1 MAAIETDV
9 LVAGGGPVG
18 LVLAIDL
25 AWRGVDVTLVEKNP
39 APTGH
44 PKMER
49 CNARTME
56 IFRRLGIAEEV
67 RAAGYPADA
76 SMDVFLVTRLT
87 EPPVLH
93 LPYPTVAESRARIAR
108 CRDGSMPLE
117 PYQVTSQYA
126 LEPLLREIA
135 EGLDNADIR
144 FGTELLAFSEE
155 TDGVTAVCRATDEDG
170 GEDLTIRCRYLAGC
184 DGGGSTVRR
193 QLGIGLIGEGGL
205 TLRQAMFRCD
215 DLYGRIG
222 TGKGRHYHVID
233 GRQGFVIVQG
243 DLRHFTLHAQAERDE
258 DMAAAFE
265 EIAGMPMDCEMVH
278 VNEWTQRLLVA
289 ESYGAGRVFLA
300 GDACHL
306 MIPTGGLGMNTGVG
320 DAADLGWK
328 LAACVH
334 GWGGPGLLRSYDE
347 ERRPVGEKNVGVS
360 RRASEGRQRWRSF
373 HDPAAF
379 THTPEGAAARERIAR
394 VADEEQR
401 KTNEILGAELGY
413 IYSGSG
419 IIPDPGAPLPDS
431 PIGKYAPSAF
441 PGARLPNTWL
451 EEGPPGGGVAVQ
463 DCCGPWFTILRVG
476 GDPPD
481 GEPLARALQR
491 RGAPVTILDQPDG
504 QAAAVYGAGLLV
516 LRPDLHVAWRG
527 DAQPGDPER
536 IAAIVTGHG

>member
-1 MAAIETDV
+1 MTAIETDV

-25 AWRGVDVTLVEKNP
+25 ARRGVDVTLVEKNP

-56 IFRRLGIAEEV
+56 IFRRLGVAERV
-67 RAAGYPADA
+67 RAAGYPPDA
-76 SMDVFLVTRLT
+76 SMDVFLVTRLS

-126 LEPLLREIA
+126 LEPLLKGIA
-135 EGLDNADIR
+135 EGLENAHIR
-144 FGTELLAFSEE
+144 FGTELLTFSE
-155 TDGVTAVCRATDEDG
+155 TADGVTAICQSG
-170 GEDLTIRCRYLAGC
+170 GEDLTIACKYLAGC

-193 QLGIGLIGEGGL
+193 QLEIGLTGEGGL

-215 DLYGRIG
+215 DLYGRIR

-243 DLRHFTLHAQAERDE
+243 DLRHFTLHAQAAQDE

-265 EIAGMPMDCEMVH
+265 EIVGMPVDYEMVH
-278 VNEWTQRLLVA
+278 VNQWTQRLLVA
-289 ESYGAGRVFLA
+289 ESYGTGRVLLA

-320 DAADLGWK
+320 DAVDLGWK
-328 LAACVH
+328 LAASVH
-334 GWGGPGLLRSYDE
+334 GWGGPGLLGSYDE

-379 THTPEGAAARERIAR
+379 THTPEGAAARERVAR

-401 KTNEILGAELGY
+401 KTNEIPGTELGY

-419 IIPDPGAPLPDS
+419 IIPDPGAPPPDS
-431 PIGKYAPSAF
+431 PIDRYVPSAF

-451 EEGPPGGGVAVQ
+451 SDDIAVQ
-463 DCCGPWFTILRVG
+463 DCCGPWFTILRAG

-481 GEPLARALQR
+481 GGPLAAALQR
-491 RGAPVTILDQPDG
+491 RGAPAAILDQPDG
-504 QAAAVYGAGLLV
+504 RAAAVYGAGLLV

-527 DAQPGDPER
+527 DAQPDDPER

>member
-25 AWRGVDVTLVEKNP
+25 ARRGVDVTLVEKNP

-56 IFRRLGIAEEV
+56 IFRRLGIADSV

-93 LPYPTVAESRARIAR
+93 LEYPTVAESRARIAR
-108 CRDGSMPLE
+108 CRDGSLPLE

-135 EGLDNADIR
+135 EGLGNAHIR
-144 FGTELLAFSEE
+144 FGTELLAFAEGA
-155 TDGVTAVCRATDEDG
+155 DGVTATCRATDKDG
-170 GEDLTIRCRYLAGC
+170 GEELTIDCKYLAGC

-193 QLGIGLIGEGGL
+193 QLEIGLMGEGGL

-215 DLYGRIG
+215 DLYGRIR

-243 DLRHFTLHAQAERDE
+243 DLRHFTLHAQAGRDE

-265 EIAGMPMDCEMVH
+265 EIVGMPVDYEMVH

-289 ESYGAGRVFLA
+289 ESYGTGRVFLA

-328 LAACVH
+328 LAASVH
-334 GWGGPGLLRSYDE
+334 GWGGPKLLQSYDE
-347 ERRPVGEKNVGVS
+347 ERRPVGERNVGVS

-379 THTPEGAAARERIAR
+379 TDTPEGRAARDRIAR

-401 KTNEILGAELGY
+401 KTNEIPGAELGY

-419 IIPDPGAPLPDS
+419 IIPDPGAPAPDS
-431 PIGKYAPSAF
+431 PIDKYAPSAF

-451 EEGPPGGGVAVQ
+451 KEGPGGGVAVQ
-463 DCCGPWFTILRVG
+463 DRCGPWFTLLRAG
-476 GDPPD
+476 ANPPD
-481 GEPLARALQR
+481 AAPLARALER
-491 RGAPVTILDQPDG
+491 RGAPAAILDQPDG
-504 QAAAVYGAGLLV
+504 RAAEVYGAGLLV

-527 DAQPGDPER
+527 NAAPEDPER

>member
-25 AWRGVDVTLVEKNP
+25 ARRGVDVTLVERNP

-56 IFRRLGIAEEV
+56 IFRRLGIAESV

-93 LPYPTVAESRARIAR
+93 LEYPTVAESRARIAR
-108 CRDGSMPLE
+108 CRDGSLPLE

-135 EGLDNADIR
+135 EGLGNAHIR
-144 FGTELLAFSEE
+144 FGAELLAFAEE
-155 TDGVTAVCRATDEDG
+155 ADGVTATCRATDKDSDG
-170 GEDLTIRCRYLAGC
+170 ELTIKCKYLAGC

-193 QLGIGLIGEGGL
+193 RLGIGLVGEGGL

-243 DLRHFTLHAQAERDE
+243 DLRHFTLHAQAGRDE

-265 EIAGMPMDCEMVH
+265 EIVGMPIDYEMVH

-289 ESYGAGRVFLA
+289 ESYGTGRVFLA

-320 DAADLGWK
+320 DAVDLGWK
-328 LAACVH
+328 LAASVL
-334 GWGGPGLLRSYDE
+334 GWGGPKLLRSYDE
-347 ERRPVGEKNVGVS
+347 ERRPVGERNVGVS

-379 THTPEGAAARERIAR
+379 TDTPEGRAARERIAR

-401 KTNEILGAELGY
+401 KTNEIPGAELGY

-419 IIPDPGAPLPDS
+419 IIPDPGAPAPVS
-431 PIGKYAPSAF
+431 AIGKYAPSAF
-441 PGARLPNTWL
+441 PGARLPSTWL
-451 EEGPPGGGVAVQ
+451 KEGPGGGIAVQ
-463 DCCGPWFTILRVG
+463 DRCGPWFTVLRVG
-476 GDPPD
+476 DSPPD
-481 GEPLARALQR
+481 AGPLARALER
-491 RGAPVTILDQPDG
+491 RGAPAAILDQPDG
-504 QAAAVYGAGLLV
+504 RAAEVYGASLLV

-527 DAQPGDPER
+527 DAAPDDPEG
-536 IAAIVTGHG
+536 IAAVVTGHG